1 VKGLIMATV
10 SPGFDFVQAQAAKV
24 PRVTWTGLA
33 TGDTIEALPV
43 NAQAAIAGAVQFK
56 GTFGGATVGLQASND
71 GVTFSGIKD
80 LGGTVISTTSGALF
94 EFTTA
99 AMYIRPVISGGT
111 GDAVDVVVVLR
122 G

>member
-1 VKGLIMATV
+1 MATV
-10 SPGFDFVQAQAAKV
+10 SPAFNFVQAQAAKV
-24 PRVTWTGLA
+24 PRLTWAALA
-33 TGDTIEALPV
+33 TGDTIVALPIA
-43 NAQAAIAGAVQFK
+43 AQAAIAGAVQFK

-71 GVTFSGIKD
+71 GTTFFNIKD
-80 LGGTVISTTSGALF
+80 LGGTPISTGAAAMF

-99 AMYIRPVISGGT
+99 AMYLRPVISGGA